1 MAPAPSKESA
11 MSAWIVWLVIAAALG
26 VAEVTTLT
34 LALGLLAI
42 GALAGALTAALGLP
56 LVVQLIVFGVT
67 SGAGLA
73 VIRPLAVR
81 HISRPP
87 LLRSGTAALVGR
99 EALALTEVT
108 RHSGRVRIGGEEWT
122 ARPYDPGV
130 VIPQGADVDVLAIEG
145 VTALVHPREDSWP
158 ISP

>member
-1 MAPAPSKESA
+1 
-11 MSAWIVWLVIAAALG
+11 MSAWIVWLVIAAVLG
-26 VAEVTTLT
+26 IAEVTTLT

-56 LVVQLIVFGVT
+56 LIVQLIVFGL
-67 SGAGLA
+67 SSAAGLA
-73 VIRPLAVR
+73 VIRPIAVR
-81 HISRPP
+81 HIRQPP

-158 ISP
+158 TSP

>member
-1 MAPAPSKESA
+1 

-26 VAEVTTLT
+26 IAEVTTLT

-42 GALAGALTAALGLP
+42 GALAGALTATLGLP
-56 LVVQLIVFGVT
+56 LIVQLIVFGVT
-67 SGAGLA
+67 SAAGLA
-73 VIRPLAVR
+73 VIRPIAVR
-81 HISRPP
+81 HIRQPP

>member
-1 MAPAPSKESA
+1 

-26 VAEVTTLT
+26 IAEVTTLT
-34 LALGLLAI
+34 LALGLLAV
-42 GALAGALTAALGLP
+42 GALAGALIAALGLP
-56 LVVQLIVFGVT
+56 LAVQLIVFGVT
-67 SGAGLA
+67 SAAGLA

-81 HISRPP
+81 HIRQPP

>member
-1 MAPAPSKESA
+1 MP
-11 MSAWIVWLVIAAALG
+11 AWIVWLVIAAALG
-26 VAEVTTLT
+26 IAEVTTLT
-34 LALGLLAI
+34 LALGLLAV
-42 GALAGALTAALGLP
+42 GALTGALTAALGLP
-56 LVVQLIVFGVT
+56 PVVQVIVFAVA
-67 SGAGLA
+67 SAAGLA
-73 VIRPLAVR
+73 LVRPLAVR
-81 HISRPP
+81 HIRQPP

>member
-1 MAPAPSKESA
+1 

-26 VAEVTTLT
+26 IAEVTTLT

-42 GALAGALTAALGLP
+42 GALAGALTATLGLP
-56 LVVQLIVFGVT
+56 LIVQLIVFGVT
-67 SGAGLA
+67 SAAGLA
-73 VIRPLAVR
+73 VIRPIAVR
-81 HISRPP
+81 HVRQPP

>member
-1 MAPAPSKESA
+1 
-11 MSAWIVWLVIAAALG
+11 MSAWVVWLVIAAVLG
-26 VAEVTTLT
+26 IAEVTTLT

-42 GALAGALTAALGLP
+42 GALAGGLTGALGLP
-56 LVVQLIVFGVT
+56 LAVQLIVFGVT
-67 SGAGLA
+67 SAAGLV

-81 HISRPP
+81 HLRQPP

-158 ISP
+158 NSP

>member
-1 MAPAPSKESA
+1 
-11 MSAWIVWLVIAAALG
+11 MSAWIVWLVIAAVLG
-26 VAEVTTLT
+26 IAEVTTLT

-56 LVVQLIVFGVT
+56 LIVQLIVFGL
-67 SGAGLA
+67 SSAAGLA
-73 VIRPLAVR
+73 VIRPIAVR
-81 HISRPP
+81 HIRQPP

>member
-1 MAPAPSKESA
+1 MAYAPSKGSA

-26 VAEVTTLT
+26 IAEVTTLT
-34 LALGLLAI
+34 LALGLLAV
-42 GALAGALTAALGLP
+42 GALAGALIAALGLP
-56 LVVQLIVFGVT
+56 PVVQLIVFGVT
-67 SGAGLA
+67 SAAGLA

-81 HISRPP
+81 HIRQPP

>member
-1 MAPAPSKESA
+1 
-11 MSAWIVWLVIAAALG
+11 MSAWIVWLFVAAALG
-26 VAEVTTLT
+26 IAEVTTLT

-56 LVVQLIVFGVT
+56 LIVQLIVFGVT
-67 SGAGLA
+67 SAAGLA
-73 VIRPLAVR
+73 VIRPVAVR
-81 HISRPP
+81 HVRQPP

-130 VIPQGADVDVLAIEG
+130 VIPEGADVDVLAIEG